1 MTADQFF
8 KQFIDEIAVPIDEI
22 DAARD
27 KRDEL
32 AAHVLE
38 ILAAWGLPGRRWF
51 PTGAVAM
58 GTVIAPLNDIDLAV
72 TATARRSHWAD
83 DPKAALDEIAAELRI
98 RLPGCKVETSAH
110 AVKVTY
116 PDEGFT
122 ADVVFGLEM
131 ADHLLIPHCPADS
144 PREHGWIKTNPARHA
159 ELVRARNKQVGHDFA
174 RTVRILKALNRK
186 WGMEA
191 DDEKKPLSSW
201 HLTALAITLITSR
214 VSYATTIPAF
224 LEAASKAV
232 LRPLRD
238 PTGVGPDLETRK
250 PQEASARMA
259 RAVQECRR
267 AAAAADAEPILREL
281 FGSPAAAVAAV
292 TGKPVSF
299 AGGALVVGL
308 GGRGGPGVRS
318 YGDAA

>member
-1 MTADQFF
+1 MTGDQFF

-144 PREHGWIKTNPARHA
+144 PREHGWIGVDCLIGRNRRTS
-159 ELVRARNKQVGHDFA
+159 LVEVGD
-174 RTVRILKALNRK
+174 RLVGVLGGVDGWCTPRLV
-186 WGMEA
+186 
-191 DDEKKPLSSW
+191 
-201 HLTALAITLITSR
+201 
-214 VSYATTIPAF
+214 VSMLVDGASPD
-224 LEAASKAV
+224 AAS
-232 LRPLRD
+232 L
-238 PTGVGPDLETRK
+238 
-250 PQEASARMA
+250 
-259 RAVQECRR
+259 
-267 AAAAADAEPILREL
+267 
-281 FGSPAAAVAAV
+281 
-292 TGKPVSF
+292 
-299 AGGALVVGL
+299 
-308 GGRGGPGVRS
+308 
-318 YGDAA
+318 